1 MAPRGETR
9 GEVNF
14 SGDARE
20 RGKCFD
26 CLQYLSHDVT
36 SLRKH
41 ALLGDDVV
49 QSKTFSGGSKTNG
62 GGGGE
67 YLKGAIMKERLC
79 QLFNKSFALCQVFC
93 LLLL

>member
-1 MAPRGETR
+1 MIFQTR
-9 GEVNF
+9 GEVNC

-26 CLQYLSHDVT
+26 CLQYRSHDVT

-41 ALLGDDVV
+41 ALLRDDVV
-49 QSKTFSGGSKTNG
+49 QSKTFSGGSKKMG
-62 GGGGE
+62 GG
-67 YLKGAIMKERLC
+67 YLKGDIMKERLC
-79 QLFNKSFALCQVFC
+79 QLFNESFALCQVFC